1 MPIAFGT
8 VDHMDLEAEK
18 RFHEALGYLDT
29 LLLDR
34 DN

>member
-1 MPIAFGT
+1 MPIAFGK
-8 VDHMDLEAEK
+8 VDHLEAEK

-29 LLLDR
+29 LLLDG